1 MSESISELLAKRN
14 ASEPPEIK
22 AIKTYVRKH
31 LQLEVSVNISKDQI
45 AIVVPN
51 AAAAG
56 SLRMH
61 LHPLKQE
68 LSTARR
74 LVIRIG

>member
-14 ASEPPEIK
+14 AAEPPEIK
-22 AIKTYVRKH
+22 AIKAYVREH
-31 LQLEVSVNISKDQI
+31 LQLEVNVNISKDQI

-61 LHPLKQE
+61 LYSLKQV
-68 LSTARR
+68 LDTPRR